1 MIPASHQF
9 RIHKFGAAAPWVDL
23 ANSEMW
29 DGYGRLTDFLN
40 DPQWI
45 SDFLE
50 FWRFRVPLPGP
61 AVLRDLRGFAENCCA
76 SSRRKTS
83 RGVAIQPRN
92 LEALN
97 SRLKVPVFRRLVE
110 NQNGLQLTY
119 EPVQIGWPAG
129 AGSDRR
135 FSRRSVGARL
145 ADRLKICAN
154 TGCAWVCSWT
164 ARRGEFGD
172 GVVATLPAE
181 IATASGVRARPIKVK
196 WGNPFS

>member
-61 AVLRDLRGFAENCCA
+61 AVLRDLRRLRKLLRQFAE
-76 SSRRKTS
+76 KTS
-83 RGVAIQPRN
+83 QGVAIQPRD

-97 SRLKVPVFRRLVE
+97 SWLKVPVFRRLVE

-119 EPVQIGWPAG
+119 EPVQIGWPA
-129 AGSDRR
+129 AL
-135 FSRRSVGARL
+135 ARIADSL
-145 ADRLKICAN
+145 AEALAHDSPDRLKICAN
-154 TGCAWVCSWT
+154 TGCTWVFVDRTKGRVRRWCSDAT
-164 ARRGEFGD
+164 CGNRDRVRR
-172 GVVATLPAE
+172 
-181 IATASGVRARPIKVK
+181 SRAAHK
-196 WGNPFS
+196 G